1 MTFFAKTLIDW
12 YLQHRRD
19 LPWRQ
24 TTDPYHIWLSEIM
37 LQQTR
42 VTQGM
47 PYYFSFIKAFPS
59 IFDLADA
66 DEQQVLK
73 LWQGLGYYS
82 RARNLH
88 ATAKFV
94 ASELGGNFPDTFED
108 LVKLKGVG
116 DYTAAAIAS
125 MSFGQPVP
133 VVDGNVFR
141 VLARYFGMADDIASP
156 RTKKLFTQI
165 AAENLPSD
173 QPATYNQALMEFG
186 ALQCV
191 PGNPDCNVCPL
202 QTRCAAFSRGL
213 VNELPVKSKK
223 SAPKNRYLS
232 YLVYED
238 PGRRTLIKKRTGKG
252 IWQHLYEF
260 PVVESDR
267 PHNPSQVMEQ
277 SPEYRSVIFR
287 EQLDQYDVVHKL
299 SHQTLHIR
307 FVRIGVERPLEHG
320 IPISQ
325 LKEYPFPIVLAN
337 FIERYFGRD

>member
-1 MTFFAKTLIDW
+1 MTFFAKTLINW

-42 VTQGM
+42 VSQGM
-47 PYYFSFIKAFPS
+47 PYYFSFINAFPTV
-59 IFDLADA
+59 FELARA

-94 ASELGGNFPDTFED
+94 ASQLGGNFPDTFQD
-108 LVKLKGVG
+108 LVKLKGIG

-125 MSFGQPVP
+125 ISFRQPVP

-156 RTKKLFTQI
+156 RAKKLFTQI
-165 AAENLPSD
+165 AAENLPTD
-173 QPATYNQALMEFG
+173 QPANYNQALMEFG
-186 ALQCV
+186 ALQCI
-191 PGNPDCNVCPL
+191 PKNPNCAICPL
-202 QTRCAAFSRGL
+202 QSRCAAFSRGL

-223 SAPKNRYLS
+223 AAPKNRYLH

-238 PGRRTLIKKRTGKG
+238 PDGNTLVRKRTGKG

-260 PVVESDR
+260 PVVESDCR
-267 PHNPSQVMEQ
+267 YDLSQVMEQ
-277 SPEYRSVIFR
+277 SPEYRPEIVG
-287 EQLDQYDVVHKL
+287 EQLEQYDIVHKL

-307 FVRIGVERPLEHG
+307 FIRIGVRQPLIHG
-320 IPISQ
+320 ISPNR

-337 FIERYFGRD
+337 FIERYFKPD